1 MGLGFLFAHSYAHTI
16 WHKVIVEEMKETMKE
31 ASEVQQGL
39 LGLSSIMNHNTVIV
53 IAILQ
58 ES

>member
-1 MGLGFLFAHSYAHTI
+1 
-16 WHKVIVEEMKETMKE
+16 MKE

-39 LGLSSIMNHNTVIV
+39 LGLSSIMNHNTVIA